1 MSNAHFIKIRSS
13 STKASLCPR
22 TCVRLNEL
30 GTMTPIALGII
41 AKIGKLFAKEFEKNF
56 LTEGLYMQYRETHIG
71 QKMKKPYIFKFV
83 LCNYN
88 VTVITISYFPSFA
101 RIFFEQLLKILIV
114 NFSILT

>member
-1 MSNAHFIKIRSS
+1 MSNAHFIKIRS

-30 GTMTPIALGII
+30 GMMTPIALGII
-41 AKIGKLFAKEFEKNF
+41 AKIGKLFAEEFEKNF

-83 LCNYN
+83 IFNYN

-101 RIFFEQLLKILIV
+101 QIFIF
-114 NFSILT
+114 